1 MPFLR
6 PASLAACGA
15 FCLATAAALPLQA
28 EAPAT
33 SQSPAVPA
41 ANNAGELTRYDFS
54 GPGMATTFRISCYA
68 ANRALAEKATEACF
82 ARVAELNQ
90 IFTDYDPTSELMKLC
105 APDAR
110 YPAKVSAPMYDL
122 MERAVHF
129 ARITDGAFDPT
140 CGHLTQLW
148 RRSRRQGKLP
158 PQARLDA
165 GVAAT
170 DWKRVTLHPASREIS
185 LVPGTLLDL
194 GGIAKGYAADE
205 CLRILRAHGLP
216 RSIVLAG
223 GDTAAGDAPPGKQGW
238 EVKLRTFTRPGEDDE
253 LETLTLANR
262 AVSTSGDL
270 YQFTIIDGT
279 RYSHVL
285 SLKTGLGLTKSIACS
300 IIADD
305 CTTSDAIDT
314 AMCVMGREKGTALLK
329 TLPGIEARFA
339 ERKE

>member
-1 MPFLR
+1 MSLPR
-6 PASLAACGA
+6 PVSLAACGA
-15 FCLATAAALPLQA
+15 FCLAATASLPLCA
-28 EAPAT
+28 EPPAPPQT
-33 SQSPAVPA
+33 SSVSA
-41 ANNAGELTRYDFS
+41 ADKTVELTRYDFS

-68 ANRALAEKATEACF
+68 NSRAAAEKATEACF

-90 IFTDYDPTSELMKLC
+90 IFTDYDPTSELMRLC
-105 APDAR
+105 SPDAH
-110 YPAKVSAPMYDL
+110 YPVKVSGPMFDL

-158 PQARLDA
+158 PQARLQA

-170 DWKRVTLHPASREIS
+170 DWKRITLHPASREIS

-205 CLRILRAHGLP
+205 CLRILRSHGLP

-223 GDTAAGDAPPGKQGW
+223 GDTAAGDAPPGKPGW
-238 EVKLRTFTRPGEDDE
+238 EVKLRTFTRPGDDDD
-253 LETLTLANR
+253 LEMLTLANR

-270 YQFTIIDGT
+270 YQFTVIDGI
-279 RYSHVL
+279 RYSHIL

-305 CTTSDAIDT
+305 CTSSDALDT
-314 AMCVMGREKGTALLK
+314 AMCVMGRDKGAALIK

-339 ERKE
+339 GPKE